1 MSALLSAADLADLA
15 AAGGDA
21 MGDLARLSRPT
32 TTPDGSGG
40 STDVYALVAA
50 TVPIQMVRPSATE
63 LESLAGQENEA
74 AVQVMG
80 RVPLGTDVKVRD
92 RLTLASNGHRFQ
104 VVTVWEPPTFA
115 AAVRILLVVAP

>member
-1 MSALLSAADLADLA
+1 MSGGLLTAGDLADLT

-21 MGDLARLSRPT
+21 MGDTARLSRPT
-32 TTPDGSGG
+32 VTPDSSGG
-40 STDVYALVAA
+40 SSDVYALVG

-74 AVQVMG
+74 SVQVMG

-92 RLTLASNGHRFQ
+92 RLTLGSNGHRFQ
-104 VVTVWEPPTFA
+104 VVTVWEPPTYG
-115 AAVRILLVVAP
+115 AAVRVLLVAAP